1 MNLETPFVAIVLN
14 KPLDCQYICNQ
25 IQNAINQLQSSQSMK
40 NGNMVLT
47 ISFKQ
52 IYDSNTQSKELLLTH
67 KQL

>member
-25 IQNAINQLQSSQSMK
+25 IQNAINKLQTTHTV
-40 NGNMVLT
+40 NDGNMVLM

-52 IYDSNTQSKELLLTH
+52 ICDSKIQPKLLTH
-67 KQL
+67 KES